1 MMTPHSSG
9 RVKAVA
15 AALLALAFLRPD
27 AGAADTTL
35 DEIRARAGESLP
47 LLAVHRTP
55 QHVPEHVLLDREER
69 ETSLGE
75 FRGRILLVNFWA
87 TWCPPCRH
95 EMPALDRLQAELG
108 GSEFQVIAVNLDRN
122 GLRRAMEFYEDKS
135 IRALD
140 IHLDPRAEA
149 SGKMRVISLPTTLLI
164 DRKGQEIARLSGI
177 AEWDAE
183 PAKQF
188 FRDVVELTR
197 VDETAFL
204 MDPNESCGSGPCPDR

>member
-9 RVKAVA
+9 RIKAVA

-27 AGAADTTL
+27 VGAADTTL

-55 QHVPEHVLLDREER
+55 QPVPEHVLLDGEER

-75 FRGRILLVNFWA
+75 FHGRILLVNFWA
-87 TWCPPCRH
+87 TWCPPCRY
-95 EMPALDRLQAELG
+95 EMPALDRLQAALG
-108 GSEFQVIAVNLDRN
+108 GPDFQVIAVNLDRN
-122 GLRRAMEFYEDKS
+122 GLKRATEFYEDKS

-164 DRKGQEIARLSGI
+164 DRNGQEIARLAGI

-183 PAKQF
+183 SAKQF

-204 MDPNESCGSGPCPDR
+204 MDPNESCASGPCPDR